1 MGVDPLVALAVVASA
16 AAAATLA
23 GILVRPPRRLA
34 ARLRPYTVAART
46 SLGRSAD
53 VRAVA
58 DPGPIMGGGTLRRL
72 FGPLLLALAQRFGRY
87 LDSSS
92 EESLRRKLR
101 QADLLREVPEQ
112 RRAQEYRIRQVGT
125 ALGACAGGILTG
137 AVLALGA
144 PTVLVLGL
152 AGFVAGAARW
162 RARIDHAIEARRER
176 MRIELYTVNQLIA
189 LHIRVG
195 GGVVQAVR
203 RVVERGNGEV
213 VDELA
218 DILRAHES
226 GVSARDAFA
235 RASDET
241 PEPHVAR
248 TYRLLATGAELGA
261 DLAEALLAHSEDVRE
276 SRREAL
282 RRTATRRRAAM
293 LLPIIGVLA
302 PVMLLF
308 IAAPLPS
315 IVFAGT

>member
-1 MGVDPLVALAVVASA
+1 MTVEPLVALAVVASA
-16 AAAATLA
+16 AAAAALGHA
-23 GILVRPPRRLA
+23 LVRPPRRLA
-34 ARLRPYTVAART
+34 GRLRPYTVAART
-46 SLGRSAD
+46 SLGRAAD

-58 DPGPIMGGGTLRRL
+58 SPGVALGGGTLRRL
-72 FGPLLLALAQRFGRY
+72 FGPLLAALARRLGRY

-92 EESLRRKLR
+92 EEALRLKLR
-101 QADLLREVPEQ
+101 QADLLRDVPEE
-112 RRAQEYRIRQVGT
+112 RRAQEYRIRQVG
-125 ALGACAGGILTG
+125 AAVGAASAGVVAGVLL
-137 AVLALGA
+137 AMSPPAALALG
-144 PTVLVLGL
+144 T

-162 RARIDHAIEARRER
+162 RARVDNAIATRRER

-189 LHIRVG
+189 LNVRVG
-195 GGVVQAVR
+195 GGVIQAVR
-203 RVVERGNGEV
+203 RVVDRGNGEV

-226 GVSARDAFA
+226 GVAARDAFA
-235 RASDET
+235 RASEET

-248 TYRLLATGAELGA
+248 TYRLLATGTELGS
-261 DLAEALLAHSEDVRE
+261 DLAEALLVHSEDVRE

>member
-1 MGVDPLVALAVVASA
+1 MTIEPLVALAAVASA
-16 AAAATLA
+16 ITAATLA
-23 GILVRPPRRLA
+23 GSLVRPPRRLA

-58 DPGPIMGGGTLRRL
+58 GPGPALGGGTLRRL
-72 FGPLLLALAQRFGRY
+72 FGPLLLALAQRLGRY

-101 QADLLREVPEQ
+101 QADLLREIPEE
-112 RRAQEYRIRQVGT
+112 RRAQEYRIRQVGA
-125 ALGACAGGILTG
+125 ALGASAAGIVTG
-137 AVLALGA
+137 AVLTLGA

-162 RARIDHAIEARRER
+162 RARIDSAIEARRER

-189 LHIRVG
+189 LNIRVG

-213 VDELA
+213 VDELT
-218 DILRAHES
+218 DVLRAHES